1 MSASATRKKHRSPAK
16 KDQFLVYLAPGQ
28 GAAVTAA
35 ARSLGMSN
43 SEFARRALAAACD
56 AAVDVMDDDEFDEI
70 EAGTYDRLTAP
81 AETS

>member
-1 MSASATRKKHRSPAK
+1 MSASAKRKAHRSPAK

-43 SEFARRALAAACD
+43 SEFARRALAAACETAD
-56 AAVDVMDDDEFDEI
+56 HLVDEI
-70 EAGTYDRLTAP
+70 EVVDDEAGDRREVGA
-81 AETS
+81 